1 MRFLGGKWQKKKFRG
16 LMAEEMQGREAG
28 FSTALLRKA

>member
-1 MRFLGGKWQKKKFRG
+1 MAKEKFRG